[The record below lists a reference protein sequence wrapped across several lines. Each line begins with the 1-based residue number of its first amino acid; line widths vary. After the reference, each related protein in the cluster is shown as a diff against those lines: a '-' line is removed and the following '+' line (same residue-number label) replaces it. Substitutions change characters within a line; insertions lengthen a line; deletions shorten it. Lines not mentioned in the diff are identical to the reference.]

1 MLHPLPGVLFFLVSD
16 FTQQKQNPIL
26 FQAPSEAGGR
36 MLAMLG
42 LLKTADLSSKMVPQE
57 ILLSW
62 PTATVGRGGPKDHAV
77 SKREIL
83 LHRESRLV
91 TYRFGQTLLR
101 GDLRAAT
108 STAAGFF

>member
-42 LLKTADLSSKMVPQE
+42 LLKTADFSSKMVPQE

-62 PTATVGRGGPKDHAV
+62 PTATATMGRGGPKNHAV

-91 TYRFGQTLLR
+91 TYRFGQTLL
-101 GDLRAAT
+101 
-108 STAAGFF
+108 